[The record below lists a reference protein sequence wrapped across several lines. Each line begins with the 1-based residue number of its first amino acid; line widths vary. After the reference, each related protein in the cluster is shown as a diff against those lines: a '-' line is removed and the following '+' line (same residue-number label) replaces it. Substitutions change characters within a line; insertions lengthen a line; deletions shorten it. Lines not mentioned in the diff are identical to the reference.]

1 MSNRDVS
8 SWSPDVVDHC
18 PVRGYIDGCFDI
30 MHSGHYNAIRQ
41 AKAQCDILVVGIH
54 SDSVITDNKA
64 PPVMKQEERYELL
77 KHIKWIDEILYDVP
91 YAPSL
96 ATLERARADFCVHGD
111 DMPVDSSGRGAYDEL
126 RDAGKL
132 RIVKRTEGVS
142 TTDLVGR
149 LLLLTKDHLWKSKT
163 DEDLGPNERSCVS
176 VRMLTTTR
184 RIAEFSSRRAP
195 SADDTVVY
203 VDGAFDMFNVGHA
216 TTLEKA
222 KALGTYL
229 LVGIFDDE
237 TVNKMKGGNYPV
249 MNLLERVLNVSACK
263 HVDEVI
269 IGAPVEITED
279 LIRTMNISIV
289 AQGSISSH
297 QPRCASDDEIGT

>member
-1 MSNRDVS
+1 
-8 SWSPDVVDHC
+8 
-18 PVRGYIDGCFDI
+18 
-30 MHSGHYNAIRQ
+30 
-41 AKAQCDILVVGIH
+41 
-54 SDSVITDNKA
+54 
-64 PPVMKQEERYELL
+64 
-77 KHIKWIDEILYDVP
+77 
-91 YAPSL
+91 
-96 ATLERARADFCVHGD
+96 VHGD
-111 DMPVDSSGRGAYDEL
+111 DMPVDSSGKGVYDEL

-132 RIVKRTEGVS
+132 RIIKRTEGVS
-142 TTDLVGR
+142 TTDLIGR
-149 LLLLTKDHLWKSKT
+149 MLLMTKDHLCKPNT
-163 DEDLGPNERSCVS
+163 DENIDLNERTGTL

-195 SADDTVVY
+195 SAEDTVVY

-249 MNLLERVLNVSACK
+249 MNLHERVLNVSACK

-269 IGAPVEITED
+269 IGAPVEISED

-289 AQGSISSH
+289 AQGSISSFST
-297 QPRCASDDEIGT
+297 QYEILVRLFVVPKRLGILREVESDYPHLTGATIATRIIKN